1 MTVIAIP
8 QGQGQGLNHE
18 HPQWIYSAQV
28 NDTDVIVYR
37 TVLMSDDDSEYR
49 QIVERLDGYREV
61 SRQTVPDNSMM
72 FGQADLI
79 IFRKA

>member
-1 MTVIAIP
+1 MTVIAIR

-18 HPQWIYSAQV
+18 HPQWIYSAQA